1 MTALSNVGAPVSV
14 TLGGVGFGPRRE
26 LFRRSHKIPEL
37 CYECVKCTYFGKV
50 APLKV
55 GEPMLDRVEASKV
68 GPAMSSPVPE
78 VRRKRGRP
86 RDPEADGRILAAASA
101 LILVRG
107 FDSMTVDEVASTA
120 GVGKATVYRRWAR
133 KEDLAVAAMEQLYRD
148 EMPPPDTGSI
158 RGDLRAMF
166 TSVLNFVNSPTGTD
180 YIRTTIKESL
190 RDERIAALYREAN
203 ERAERNAVPVFERAI
218 SRGEVRADTPV
229 TAAVQVLGALVV
241 MRAIAGQEMP
251 GVDEVD
257 QMVDFVLNGI
267 ST

>member
-1 MTALSNVGAPVSV
+1 
-14 TLGGVGFGPRRE
+14 
-26 LFRRSHKIPEL
+26 
-37 CYECVKCTYFGKV
+37 
-50 APLKV
+50 
-55 GEPMLDRVEASKV
+55 MLDRVEASNV
-68 GPAMSSPVPE
+68 GSAMTPPVPE

-86 RDPEADGRILAAASA
+86 RDPQADGRILAAASA

-158 RGDLRAMF
+158 RGDLQAMF
-166 TSVLNFVNSPTGTD
+166 TSVLTFVNSPAGTD
-180 YIRTTIKESL
+180 YIRTTIKESM

-203 ERAERNAVPVFERAI
+203 DRAEQSTVAVFERAI
-218 SRGEVRADTPV
+218 SRGEVRPDTPM
-229 TAAVQVLGALVV
+229 TAAVQLLGAMVC
-241 MRAIAGQEMP
+241 MRAITGQDMP
-251 GVDEVD
+251 AVAEVD

>member
-1 MTALSNVGAPVSV
+1 MS
-14 TLGGVGFGPRRE
+14 
-26 LFRRSHKIPEL
+26 
-37 CYECVKCTYFGKV
+37 
-50 APLKV
+50 
-55 GEPMLDRVEASKV
+55 
-68 GPAMSSPVPE
+68 SSPVPE

-158 RGDLRAMF
+158 RGDLRATF
-166 TSVLNFVNSPTGTD
+166 ISVLNFVNSPNGTD

-203 ERAERNAVPVFERAI
+203 ERAESNAFPIFERAI
-218 SRGEVRADTPV
+218 SRGEVRSDIPIS
-229 TAAVQVLGALVV
+229 AAVQLLGAIVC
-241 MRAIAGQEMP
+241 MRAITGQQMP
-251 GVDEVD
+251 SVDEVD
-257 QMVDFVLNGI
+257 SMVDFVLNGI